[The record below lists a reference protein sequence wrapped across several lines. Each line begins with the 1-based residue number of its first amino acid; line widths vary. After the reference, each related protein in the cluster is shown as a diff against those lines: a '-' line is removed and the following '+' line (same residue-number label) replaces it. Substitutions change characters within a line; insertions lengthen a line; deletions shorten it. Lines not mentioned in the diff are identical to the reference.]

1 MLKPA
6 IRSALMD
13 VVMNVIRVGLLVKV
27 YVENLARVVVS
38 LIVLQ
43 SV

>member
-6 IRSALMD
+6 MISALMD